1 MQTTFQS
8 NAASALSS
16 DDIWGGR
23 QLIGE
28 LQDKARAVLDP
39 LIPADSS
46 VVLLD
51 YPNNSNVGDSL
62 IWLGEIAYLESRHI
76 PVQYVCDLHNY
87 NGHKLQKTHGKSS
100 VILMHGGGNFGTLWP
115 HEQAFRLRVLKEF
128 VGIPVIQLPQS
139 IHFVDDKVLEET
151 KQAIRQHGNFTLVV
165 RDNPSYDFATNQFDC
180 KVLLCPDMAFFIDP
194 ISSNKQPKFDRFILS
209 RTDHEKSNNWID
221 DLPRLSASISI
232 DQNDWLDQQ
241 AMEKILNRIQ
251 QHTSGFRSV
260 IDPSNKALLLLWN
273 ALANARLARGK
284 ALLERGRVVISDR
297 LHVHILSILLNKP
310 HVLIDNNYGKLGNFH
325 QAWTTHYRGV
335 KFVCDLEAALDAAS
349 DFDAQMHRLNSM
361 VSA

>member
-8 NAASALSS
+8 NAATAISS

-28 LQDKARAVLDP
+28 LQAKARAVLDS

-46 VVLLD
+46 VTLLD

-62 IWLGEIAYLESRHI
+62 IWLGEVAYLESRHI

-87 NGHKLQKTHGKSS
+87 NDHILQKTLGNTS

-115 HEQAFRLRVLKEF
+115 HEQAFRLRILKEF
-128 VGIPVIQLPQS
+128 VEIPVIQLPQS
-139 IHFVDDKVLEET
+139 IYFSDDKVLEET
-151 KQAIRQHGNFTLVV
+151 KRAICNHGNFTLVV
-165 RDNPSYDFATNQFDC
+165 RDLPSYDFATNQFDC
-180 KVLLCPDMAFFIDP
+180 KVLLCPDMAFFIGP
-194 ISSNKQPKFDRFILS
+194 ISSNKLPKFDRFILS
-209 RTDHEKSNNWID
+209 RTDHEKSNNWVE
-221 DLPRLSASISI
+221 DLSRLDAGITV

-241 AMEKILNRIQ
+241 VQEKILNRIQ
-251 QHTSGFRSV
+251 RHTSGLRSV
-260 IDPSNKALLLLWN
+260 VDPSNKALLPLWN
-273 ALANARLARGK
+273 ALANARLTRGK
-284 ALLERGRVVISDR
+284 SLLERGRVVISDR

-310 HVLIDNNYGKLGNFH
+310 HVLIDNSYGKLGNFH

-349 DFDAQMHRLNSM
+349 DFDAQVYRINSM